1 MNLEFCIP
9 QREESNERFENNAAI
24 NEIIA
29 VAFQESIEKFMLES
43 DIKIKDIVATYRV
56 IPWARNYEMIGGGKS
71 RLDKYGSAVFCLWQ
85 GLYTRNVEVLIGELV
100 SELTRK
106 KYDSKTWHVIFDHMG
121 LRRATSI
128 DEIFDTLKCR
138 RLVTLLVKNSI
149 YPNSKMGKGNN
160 FVSLVGIKNSKFLVD
175 DSKAGR
181 VAVDIKTMLQATEVA
196 WIW

>member
-1 MNLEFCIP
+1 MNLGFWISK
-9 QREESNERFENNAAI
+9 REESKERYENNAAI
-24 NEIIA
+24 NELIA
-29 VAFQESIEKFMLES
+29 VALEESIERFKPREE
-43 DIKIKDIVATYRV
+43 IKDIVVTYRV
-56 IPWARNYEMIGGGKS
+56 IPWAKNYEMIGGGKS

-149 YPNSKMGKGNN
+149 YPNSKTGKGNH
-160 FVSLVGIKNSKFLVD
+160 FVNLVGVKNSKFLVD

>member
-1 MNLEFCIP
+1 MNLGFWIP
-9 QREESNERFENNAAI
+9 KREESKERYENNAAI
-24 NEIIA
+24 NELIA
-29 VAFQESIEKFMLES
+29 VALEESIERFKPREE
-43 DIKIKDIVATYRV
+43 IKDIVVTYRV
-56 IPWARNYEMIGGGKS
+56 IPWAKNYEMIGGGKS

-149 YPNSKMGKGNN
+149 YPNSKTGKGNH
-160 FVSLVGIKNSKFLVD
+160 FVNLVGVKNSKFLVD

>member
-1 MNLEFCIP
+1 MNLGFWISK
-9 QREESNERFENNAAI
+9 REESKERYENNAAI
-24 NEIIA
+24 NELIA
-29 VAFQESIEKFMLES
+29 VALEESIERFKSREE
-43 DIKIKDIVATYRV
+43 IKDIVVTYRV
-56 IPWARNYEMIGGGKS
+56 IPWAKNYEMIGGGKS

-149 YPNSKMGKGNN
+149 YPNSKTGKGNH
-160 FVSLVGIKNSKFLVD
+160 FVNLVGVKNSKFLVD

>member
-1 MNLEFCIP
+1 MNLGFWIP
-9 QREESNERFENNAAI
+9 QREESKERYENNVAI
-24 NEIIA
+24 NELIA
-29 VAFQESIEKFMLES
+29 VAFEESIERFKPREE
-43 DIKIKDIVATYRV
+43 IKDIVVTYRV
-56 IPWARNYEMIGGGKS
+56 IPWAKNYEMIGGGKS

-149 YPNSKMGKGNN
+149 YPNSKTGKGSN
-160 FVSLVGIKNSKFLVD
+160 FVNLVGVKNSKFLVD